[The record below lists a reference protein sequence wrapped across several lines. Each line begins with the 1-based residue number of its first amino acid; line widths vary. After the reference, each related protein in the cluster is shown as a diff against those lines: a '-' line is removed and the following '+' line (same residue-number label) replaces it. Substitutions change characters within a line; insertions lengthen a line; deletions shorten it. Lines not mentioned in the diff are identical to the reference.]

1 MRTNIFLFF
10 CILSQIL
17 SGQNA
22 PVTKAPEITCDPG
35 TIVQVPITVS
45 DFNNIGAF
53 SLTMHYEDSVLIYQ
67 SFTNNSGF
75 PNLMINGTVA
85 GKITAGGLAYTA
97 PGITLPDN
105 SVFFTLTF
113 LCNNGTTELLWFDD
127 GGSCEYTDDQ
137 YIPLNDLPYGLF
149 YKNGSVNQSKIQLGL
164 KVYLEGAFQGNE
176 MKTVLNDLNLIPTSH
191 PYSGSPWSYDGP
203 EVVLSIPENAV
214 DWVLIQLRE
223 TTGDASTATSD
234 KTIATRAGF
243 LMKNGSV
250 KDMDGIS
257 NLEFPVTVNDN
268 LFIVVDH
275 RNHIAAISLNPV
287 PIFNWTGFYDF
298 SSGENKVYGGSLGH
312 KEISP
317 GIWGLFSG
325 DSNGDGAIDVLDK
338 QNEWEPLVG
347 SLGYLSSDFSL
358 DSQVD
363 NKDKNDFWKANFGFV
378 SQIP

>member
-1 MRTNIFLFF
+1 MRTIAFLLFG
-10 CILSQIL
+10 ILSQIL

-22 PVTKAPEITCDPG
+22 PVTTAPEITCDPG
-35 TIVQVPITVS
+35 TIIDVPITVA
-45 DFNNIGAF
+45 DFNNIGAL
-53 SLTMHYEDSVLIYQ
+53 SLTLVYEDSVLNYQ
-67 SFTNNSGF
+67 AFTNNSGF
-75 PNLMINGTVA
+75 PGLIVNGAIA
-85 GKITAGGLAYTA
+85 GEITASGLNFGN

-105 SVFFTLTF
+105 SILFTLTF
-113 LCNNGTTELLWFDD
+113 LCLEGSTELMWYDD

-137 YIPLNDLPYGLF
+137 FNPLNDMPTYQF
-149 YKNGSVNQSKIQLGL
+149 YINGSVNQSKIQIGL
-164 KVYLEGAFQGNE
+164 KVYLEGASLGNE

-191 PYSGSPWSYDGP
+191 PYSGSPWGYNGP
-203 EVVLSIPENAV
+203 EVVLSIPENVV
-214 DWVLIQLRE
+214 DWVLIQLRQ

-257 NLEFPVTVNDN
+257 NLEFPVSVNDN

-298 SSGENKVYGGSLGH
+298 SSEESKVLGGSLGH
-312 KEISP
+312 KQISP
-317 GIWGLFSG
+317 GIWGLSSG
-325 DSNGDGAIDVLDK
+325 DSNADGAIDVLDK
-338 QNEWEPLVG
+338 QNEWAQMVG
-347 SLGYLSSDFSL
+347 LLGYLSSDFSL

-363 NKDKNDFWKANFGFV
+363 NKDKNDFWKANFGFM
-378 SQIP
+378 SQVP